1 MSPAAD
7 RRRGTVAEAGGAAD
21 RAPAWQRLAAELAEF
36 ATAWPRLTAPGAGSG
51 ELAERLGRLSSLV
64 TELALADLAGTELA
78 TILGH
83 YGSAAGDA
91 GGADLGRACLR
102 LVQASARLVER
113 EAVLFRDG
121 MARFARLASAAAHRQ
136 PARLLGLFI
145 ETQDAVRG
153 EALRRRD
160 HVACHAEVLN
170 AALDVEAA
178 LRAGTEAVAQ
188 RLCAVSRAEYE
199 QLAARVAAL
208 ESDFA
213 ATASAPAGTVGV
225 TAPAKAARRRSGTPA
240 PAARA
245 RKPAAKPLAKRA
257 ASPTATKIKTGLR
270 AATAPRGKPSVAK
283 TARNSEKRPATSPRR
298 RP

>member
-102 LVQASARLVER
+102 LVQASAILLQR
-113 EAVLFRDG
+113 EAVVFRDG
-121 MARFARLASAAAHRQ
+121 MARFARLASAAADRQ
-136 PARLLGLFI
+136 PARLLGLFV

-153 EALRRRD
+153 EALRRSD
-160 HVACHAEVLN
+160 HVACHAAVLD
-170 AALDVEAA
+170 AVLDVEAA
-178 LRAGTEAVAQ
+178 LHAGTEAVAR
-188 RLCAVSRAEYE
+188 RLGAVPRAEYE
-199 QLAARVAAL
+199 QLAARVAVL
-208 ESDFA
+208 ENGVA
-213 ATASAPAGTVGV
+213 ATASARADTVGV
-225 TAPAKAARRRSGTPA
+225 TAPTKAAGRRSGTPA

-245 RKPAAKPLAKRA
+245 RKPGAKPLAKRA
-257 ASPTATKIKTGLR
+257 ASPTATKIRTGLR
-270 AATAPRGKPSVAK
+270 AATALRGKPPVAK